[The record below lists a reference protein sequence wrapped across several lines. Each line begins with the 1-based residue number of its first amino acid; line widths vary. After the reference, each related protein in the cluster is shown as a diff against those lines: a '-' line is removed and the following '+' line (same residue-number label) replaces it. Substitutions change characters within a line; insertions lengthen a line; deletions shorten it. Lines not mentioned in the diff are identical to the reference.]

1 MAALPRALQHLKGR
15 SSHKL
20 LSELC
25 CASATGVSICGRGDN
40 WVVSAGNVTDDM
52 WLEYIRN
59 QVPPEPDDNFNVTV
73 SCRRVRRYA

>member
-25 CASATGVSICGRGDN
+25 CASATGVSICGRGAN
-40 WVVSAGNVTDDM
+40 WVVSTGNVTDGHVAR
-52 WLEYIRN
+52 IH
-59 QVPPEPDDNFNVTV
+59 QEP
-73 SCRRVRRYA
+73 SSARA